1 MEAVNIKFKLVLP
14 VLILFSLALFFN
26 VSDVSAATDNQST
39 VLDQSSQ
46 QNTSNSQDVANNES
60 KATPVS
66 PKVTFTTSQISSAS
80 VKVKTFVDTNNRLPN
95 YVTIS
100 NTKVTMP
107 QFLMLLTD
115 DLKEVNDKSTNPVVL
130 KNVNKPSD
138 PTEDVEAGSLPKSE
152 YLELTEEIAASID
165 SKGAAPDYIETSLG
179 KISYEKLIY
188 TYSKI
193 MNYYNTNK
201 KLPATVSVKAGST
214 QTTTNSLTT
223 TQAEGTVDQILKKAA
238 KYGYSSVAHDAAG
251 LIKYGTGDC
260 WAMSD
265 YLFKQFSA
273 AGIKSRVVQY
283 ATEYASNHRSVQLY
297 QNGAWVDV
305 PYREYGFNMMFNNTS
320 GSKYGSVIASI

>member
-1 MEAVNIKFKLVLP
+1 VLVL
-14 VLILFSLALFFN
+14 FSIALFFN

-46 QNTSNSQDVANNES
+46 QDTSNSQDIDINES

-66 PKVTFTTSQISSAS
+66 PKVTFTTSQISTAS
-80 VKVKTFVDTNNRLPN
+80 VKVKTFVETNNRLPN

-115 DLKEVNDKSTNPVVL
+115 DLNAINAKSTNPVVL
-130 KNVNKPSD
+130 KDVNKPSN
-138 PTEDVEAGSLPKSE
+138 PTEDVEAGTLSKSD
-152 YLELTEEIAASID
+152 YLELSEEITAYID
-165 SKGAAPDYIETSLG
+165 STGTAPDYIETSLG
-179 KISYEKLIY
+179 KISYNKIIY
-188 TYSKI
+188 TFSKI

-214 QTTTNSLTT
+214 QTITNNLTAT
-223 TQAEGTVDQILKKAA
+223 PAEGTVDQILKKAA
-238 KYGYSSVAHDAAG
+238 KYGYSSAAHDAAG
-251 LIKYGTGDC
+251 LIKYGSGDC

-283 ATEYASNHRSVQLY
+283 ATAYAGNHRSVQLY

-320 GSKYGSVIASI
+320 ASKYGSVIAST